1 MIVDTVV
8 VKLSNKKG
16 RASLLFL
23 CTKIQNCFVSSK
35 PIRKYLYL
43 RYSLFSSSLF
53 PFSFVPFTTF
63 HLFFFCFLS
72 DRKKSTNESFSRC
85 IKIKYLHNISQNRY
99 NNELCGGSL
108 YTLH

>member
-1 MIVDTVV
+1 MIVNKGV

-16 RASLLFL
+16 RTSLLFL
-23 CTKIQNCFVSSK
+23 CTKIRNSFVSSK
-35 PIRKYLYL
+35 LSRKYLYL
-43 RYSLFSSSLF
+43 RCSLFLFSLF
-53 PFSFVPFTTF
+53 PFSFVPFTAF
-63 HLFFFCFLS
+63 ILFFFRFLS